1 MCGRGSRYGGGSGF
15 EFDFDFE
22 IRVLMLRRVE
32 MSGMV
37 TILCDLYGL

>member
-22 IRVLMLRRVE
+22 IRVLMLRRME
-32 MSGMV
+32 RSGMV

>member
-15 EFDFDFE
+15 EFEFDFE
-22 IRVLMLRRVE
+22 IRVLMLRRME
-32 MSGMV
+32 RSGMV